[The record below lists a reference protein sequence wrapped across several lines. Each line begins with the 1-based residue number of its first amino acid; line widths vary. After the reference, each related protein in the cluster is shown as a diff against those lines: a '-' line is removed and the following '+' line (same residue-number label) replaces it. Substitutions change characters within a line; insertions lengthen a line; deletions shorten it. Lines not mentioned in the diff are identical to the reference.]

1 MKTINFSKED
11 IGLRLDAFLVEYFDD
26 LSRSYLK
33 KLINESH
40 ILINQQKVKA
50 GYILKEDDVITY
62 EIPEDVVLD
71 VYPMNMSLDIVYEDD
86 DIAVVNKPKGLVVHP
101 SSTFQGPTLVH
112 GLMYQ
117 LNYLSSINGT
127 IRPGI
132 VHRIDKDTTG
142 LLVIAKNN
150 EAHEFLSNQ
159 LKYHLIDRKYYAL
172 VHGVFKK
179 QSVTIDLPIARD
191 PNKRK
196 QMAVVQGGRKSVTH
210 VQVHSFFNHAS
221 LLDISLETGR
231 THQIRVHLSYIGYP
245 IIGDPTYGIKKE
257 AFGQLLHAYEL
268 TLVHPR
274 TKEEM
279 TFSAPLPDEFDQYIK
294 SLTAS

>member
-1 MKTINFSKED
+1 MKMINIPSED
-11 IGLRLDAFLVEYFDD
+11 AGVRLDTFLVEYFEDY
-26 LSRSYLK
+26 SRSYIK
-33 KLINESH
+33 KLISESH
-40 ILINQQKVKA
+40 VLVNDIKVKA
-50 GYILKEDDVITY
+50 GYILKDQDMITY
-62 EIPEDVVLD
+62 NIPEDVVLD
-71 VYPMNMSLDIVYEDD
+71 IYPINMDLDIVYEDD
-86 DIAVVNKPKGLVVHP
+86 DIAVINKPKGLVVHP
-101 SSTFQGPTLVH
+101 SSTYHGPTLVH
-112 GLMYQ
+112 GLMHQ
-117 LNYLSSINGT
+117 LKHLSSINGT

-142 LLVIAKNN
+142 LLVVAKNN

-159 LKYHLIDRKYYAL
+159 LKHHLIDRRYYAL

-196 QMAVVQGGRKSVTH
+196 QMAVVQDGRKSVTH
-210 VQVHSFFNHAS
+210 VQVKTFYEHFS
-221 LLDISLETGR
+221 LLDVSLETGR

-245 IIGDPTYGIKKE
+245 IVGDPTYGIKKE

-274 TKEEM
+274 TKETM
-279 TFSAPLPDEFDQYIK
+279 TFHAPLSNEFEEYLK
-294 SLTAS
+294 PLVVS